1 LKHKNKLSI
10 KWKFFT
16 YLMLFTMI
24 ILIMLWLSQVVF
36 LETIY
41 KSIKINEIK
50 TSAKNIAKHIDD
62 ENIKEYADMIGEQN
76 ELCIIALKMENIN
89 RGLELVSVDKL
100 NNCLLHNTDRRSKF
114 FLYDLAVANDGE
126 YIQNYRYDQM
136 RLGFIESDG
145 QQSGE
150 FESIIYTLVF
160 QNNID
165 EEIFLMVNSVIS
177 PVAATVRTL
186 YYQLIVISISVIIL
200 AVILTI
206 FFSNRISKPIRKIN
220 DSAKI
225 LATGSYNVD
234 FKASGYKE
242 VSELAETL
250 NYAADELS
258 KTDQM
263 KTDLIANISH
273 DLRTPLTM
281 IVGYSELMRDI
292 PGENIPENIQ
302 TIIDEAKRLT
312 SLVNDV
318 LDISKL
324 QSGVGDFIS
333 KPVNITE
340 TIKKALLRYNKL
352 TEQDGYTIDFE
363 YAYDVT
369 VNTDETRI
377 MQALYNLINNAV
389 TYTGADKRVTVAQT
403 VKNGCVRISVTDT
416 GEGIEADKLPLIWER
431 YYKVDK
437 IHKRASIGSGLGLS
451 IVKSIMDM
459 AGGNCGVESKIGWG
473 STFWIELPLRK

>member
-1 LKHKNKLSI
+1 
-10 KWKFFT
+10 
-16 YLMLFTMI
+16 MLFTFI
-24 ILIMLWLSQVVF
+24 ILVMLWLSQVVF

-50 TSAKNIAKHIDD
+50 VSANNIAKHIDD
-62 ENIKEYADMIGEQN
+62 ENIKGYAEAVGDQN
-76 ELCIIALKMENIN
+76 ELCVLALKMETSN
-89 RGLELVSVDKL
+89 RAIELFTVDTLK
-100 NNCLLHNTDRRSKF
+100 NCLLHTTDRRSKF
-114 FLYDLAVANDGE
+114 ILYDLAMANGGE
-126 YIQNYRYDQM
+126 YLKYYSYDQM
-136 RLGFIESDG
+136 RHGFIESDG

-160 QNNID
+160 QNNAE

-177 PVAATVRTL
+177 PVAATVKTL
-186 YYQLIVISISVIIL
+186 YYQLIVISIAVIIL
-200 AVILTI
+200 AVVLTI

-225 LATGSYNVD
+225 LATGSYNVN
-234 FKASGYKE
+234 FNGSGYKE

-281 IVGYSELMRDI
+281 IVGYSEMMRDI

-302 TIIDEAKRLT
+302 TIIDEAIRLT

-318 LDISKL
+318 LDISNL
-324 QSGVGDFIS
+324 QSGVGDFIP

-363 YAYDVT
+363 YEYDVT

-389 TYTGADKRVTVAQT
+389 TYTGADKRVTVSQT
-403 VKNGCVRISVTDT
+403 VKNGYVRISVADT
-416 GEGIEADKLPLIWER
+416 GEGIEEDKLSLIWER

-437 IHKRASIGSGLGLS
+437 VHKRASIGSGLGLS

-459 AGGNCGVESKIGWG
+459 AEGRCGVESTVGRG